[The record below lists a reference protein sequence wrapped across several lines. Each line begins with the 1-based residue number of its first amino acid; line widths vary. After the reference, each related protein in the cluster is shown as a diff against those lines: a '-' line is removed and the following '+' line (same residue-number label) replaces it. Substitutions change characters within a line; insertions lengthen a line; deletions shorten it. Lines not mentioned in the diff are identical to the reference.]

1 MAEAVATSVAP
12 PAQVENTVDKAEQY
26 ASQLKTAQPQRQMGS
41 SVQTPEITGGDDA
54 GGHISDDAGNEVAK
68 GESAA
73 VKAVHQQNFYA
84 SDTMSTQEGNVMART
99 GSTPPPDAT
108 EKAGG
113 DGGEGR
119 QHHLLRH
126 SLPTEQRG
134 TSVLSHFG
142 VETVSDAAKSI
153 KKMSQRDLQ
162 AKFKAVYGTKTFSN
176 NNNWL
181 RRKLFE
187 AIGMD
192 PGKSATKKASAGG
205 PRRRRTTS
213 TVKSTSATATRR
225 IKPPLRYARRTKAE
239 LEEEQH
245 SVAEALLALADTSET
260 PLLKETRRVQ
270 QTIQSD
276 GIVPG
281 RDDVSELSWSSRGR
295 DVPAVKEEPALHQST
310 QLPTAPPLMENA
322 QEAMMSSMMEYFTM
336 MQRMMMHQSPENQH
350 AIMSMF
356 SGQQSPTQQAQF
368 LQQMQQLQQIQ
379 QMQMLMAMQSNPSMV
394 QAMQQS
400 YSHPHTEYV
409 KTLQDA
415 IAAQTGGSHPF
426 ASAQSGSL
434 QGSYPD
440 IFTSP
445 KTE

>member
-1 MAEAVATSVAP
+1 MAEPVATSVP
-12 PAQVENTVDKAEQY
+12 PVQVENTMDTEQY
-26 ASQLKTAQPQRQMGS
+26 ASQLKTAQPQKQMGS

-73 VKAVHQQNFYA
+73 KGVHQQNFDA

-108 EKAGG
+108 EKGS

-134 TSVLSHFG
+134 SSVLSHFG

-213 TVKSTSATATRR
+213 TVKTTAVTATRR

-270 QTIQSD
+270 QTIHSD

-281 RDDVSELSWSSRGR
+281 RDDASELSWSSRGR
-295 DVPAVKEEPALHQST
+295 DVPAVKEEAALHQST
-310 QLPTAPPLMENA
+310 QLPTAPPLVDTA

-356 SGQQSPTQQAQF
+356 SGQHSPTQQAQF

-400 YSHPHTEYV
+400 YSHPQTEYV
-409 KTLQDA
+409 RTLQDA
-415 IAAQTGGSHPF
+415 IAAQTGGSHTF

>member
-1 MAEAVATSVAP
+1 
-12 PAQVENTVDKAEQY
+12 
-26 ASQLKTAQPQRQMGS
+26 
-41 SVQTPEITGGDDA
+41 
-54 GGHISDDAGNEVAK
+54 
-68 GESAA
+68 
-73 VKAVHQQNFYA
+73 
-84 SDTMSTQEGNVMART
+84 MART
-99 GSTPPPDAT
+99 GSTPPPDAQRSRS
-108 EKAGG
+108 

-187 AIGMD
+187 GL
-192 PGKSATKKASAGG
+192 
-205 PRRRRTTS
+205 
-213 TVKSTSATATRR
+213 STSATATRR

-270 QTIQSD
+270 QTIHSD

>member
-1 MAEAVATSVAP
+1 MAEAFETSVP
-12 PAQVENTVDKAEQY
+12 QMQLENAEQQV
-26 ASQLKTAQPQRQMGS
+26 SQLKAGQPQRQVGS
-41 SVQTPEITGGDDA
+41 SVQTPEITGGDDI
-54 GGHISDDAGNEVAK
+54 GGHLSDDAGNEVAK
-68 GESAA
+68 GESGA
-73 VKAVHQQNFYA
+73 VKAVHQQHNFDA
-84 SDTMSTQEGNVMART
+84 SDTMSTQGGNVMART
-99 GSTPPPDAT
+99 GSTPPPDAVD
-108 EKAGG
+108 KAEG
-113 DGGEGR
+113 DLEGR

-205 PRRRRTTS
+205 PRRRRATS
-213 TVKSTSATATRR
+213 TVKSTSTTTATRR
-225 IKPPLRYARRTKAE
+225 IKPPLRYARRSKAE

-270 QTIQSD
+270 QAIHSD

-310 QLPTAPPLMENA
+310 QLPTAPPLVDSS

-336 MQRMMMHQSPENQH
+336 MQRMMMHQSPENQN
-350 AIMSMF
+350 AMMSML
-356 SGQQSPTQQAQF
+356 SAQQSPTQQAQM
-368 LQQMQQLQQIQ
+368 LQQMQQFQQFQ
-379 QMQMLMAMQSNPSMV
+379 QMQLMMAMQSNPNVM
-394 QAMQQS
+394 QMMQQS
-400 YSHPHTEYV
+400 YSNPHAEYV

-415 IAAQTGGSHPF
+415 IAAQTGTGGSHAF
-426 ASAQSGSL
+426 AMAQSGSL

-440 IFTSP
+440 IFMSP
-445 KTE
+445 KTK